1 VLSSRGAARQ
11 RRNEGPRGAWSALAN
26 TLATPLGL
34 QSEPVKRLLAI
45 TVVLLASLGVAFSEP
60 PGARRRRPRRVP
72 KPPPLVW
79 HIETL
84 AGDVVTSD
92 KGDEPINPASVV
104 KVATTMWAIERLGP
118 DFRFETRIFSRGT
131 LDPKTGVLRGDLV
144 VQGSGDPDFHAE
156 NAFLVAQALNRLGV
170 REVRGKLVVNRS
182 FWMGWENGSAGAIA
196 DPEQRSLTMASRLRQ
211 ALDSQRWKATLRRAW
226 RDFAAVRGLPA
237 NRPFRVVV
245 TGGVAVDGE
254 QVQGEMLVV
263 HRSQS
268 LATALRRFN
277 CYSNNDIERVGAVIG
292 SPGELAG
299 VVAARCSAPGSSVQ
313 LETMSGLGTNRI
325 SPHTIVR
332 MLREFRASAERLG
345 VTVADLLPA
354 SGCDPGTVTGFFPQ
368 LSSGANVGSVI
379 GKTGTLTSTD
389 GGITVLAGFIN
400 TTEGEFVF
408 CVAAPGASGRLKV
421 SRQAEERFLL
431 SFLAEHGGARSR
443 SCGPPLPG
451 SDTEAGIILVGGQ

>member
-1 VLSSRGAARQ
+1 M
-11 RRNEGPRGAWSALAN
+11 
-26 TLATPLGL
+26 
-34 QSEPVKRLLAI
+34 
-45 TVVLLASLGVAFSEP
+45 
-60 PGARRRRPRRVP
+60 P

-84 AGDVVTSD
+84 AGDVVGSE
-92 KGDEPINPASVV
+92 KGDLPINPASVV

-118 DFRFETRIFSRGT
+118 DFRFETRFFSSGT
-131 LDPKTGVLRGDLV
+131 IDAKTGVLRGDLV

-170 REVRGKLVVNRS
+170 REVRGRLVVNRS
-182 FWMGWENGSAGAIA
+182 FWMGWENGSAGANG
-196 DPEQRSLTMASRLRQ
+196 DPEQRGLRMATRLRQ
-211 ALDSQRWKATLRRAW
+211 ALDSRLWKATLRRSW
-226 RDFAAVRGLPA
+226 RDFAAVRGLPVA
-237 NRPFRVVV
+237 RPFRVAV

-254 QVQGEMLVV
+254 QVQGDMLVV

-277 CYSNNDIERVGAVIG
+277 CYSNNDIERVGSVIG
-292 SPGELAG
+292 SPNELAG
-299 VVAARCSAPGSSVQ
+299 VVAARCSTSGGEVR
-313 LETMSGLGTNRI
+313 LETTSGLGTNRA
-325 SPHTIVR
+325 SPRTIVR

-345 VTVADLLPA
+345 VAVADLLPA

-368 LSSGANVGSVI
+368 LSSGLNVGSVI

-400 TTEGEFVF
+400 TAQGEFVF

-421 SRQAEERFLL
+421 SRQAEEHFLL
-431 SFLAEHGGARSR
+431 SFLAEHGGATPH
-443 SCGPPLPG
+443 SCGPPLPD
-451 SDTEAGIILVGGQ
+451 SHTEAGVILVAGQ